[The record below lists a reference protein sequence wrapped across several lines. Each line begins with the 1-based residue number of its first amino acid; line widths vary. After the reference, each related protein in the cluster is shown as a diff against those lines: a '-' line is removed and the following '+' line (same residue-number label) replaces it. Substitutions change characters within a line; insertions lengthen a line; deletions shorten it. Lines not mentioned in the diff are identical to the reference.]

1 MVADKEVSGTWAEQ
15 LEAAEQAA
23 KVDEYVHYIPQ
34 HRAVALAAETWL
46 IGWMAAWMINSVCD
60 FCQRKFSEP
69 TKALRLKLHMQ
80 RAFGAM

>member
-34 HRAVALAAETWL
+34 HRAVALAAET
-46 IGWMAAWMINSVCD
+46 
-60 FCQRKFSEP
+60 
-69 TKALRLKLHMQ
+69 
-80 RAFGAM
+80 